1 MPYSGASDPDLPS
14 YVKDKPKKTIE
25 RWIKIFESALH
36 QYDGDESRAFAIAN
50 GVVLKNKGLV
60 PNVEDVDIRQVSM
73 DSAEYDPLGAS
84 KTEGCANCNWF
95 VPSGDACIL
104 VSGDIVP
111 TGYCKYWLT
120 KEMHTPEP
128 IPVKIVKSMKS
139 IFDSIFT
146 FSGNSPNP
154 AVQGGLRFYRKND
167 GDPLRFFTVVS
178 SCFVDKEGPKGIIQK
193 SAHKEYVDWVY
204 ETKNFPELW
213 IWHSKGSR
221 WGVVDWIEFDGSFLV
236 ESGIIDKE
244 KEYIAK
250 ALSKLDIGVS
260 HGFL

>member
-111 TGYCKYWLT
+111 TGYCK
-120 KEMHTPEP
+120 
-128 IPVKIVKSMKS
+128 
-139 IFDSIFT
+139 
-146 FSGNSPNP
+146 
-154 AVQGGLRFYRKND
+154 
-167 GDPLRFFTVVS
+167 
-178 SCFVDKEGPKGIIQK
+178 
-193 SAHKEYVDWVY
+193 
-204 ETKNFPELW
+204 
-213 IWHSKGSR
+213 
-221 WGVVDWIEFDGSFLV
+221 
-236 ESGIIDKE
+236 
-244 KEYIAK
+244 
-250 ALSKLDIGVS
+250 
-260 HGFL
+260 